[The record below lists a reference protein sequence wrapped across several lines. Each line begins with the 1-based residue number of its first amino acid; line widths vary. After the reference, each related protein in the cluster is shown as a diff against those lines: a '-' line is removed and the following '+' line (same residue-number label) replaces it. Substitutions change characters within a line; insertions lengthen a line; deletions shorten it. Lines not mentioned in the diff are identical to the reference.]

1 MKTEKF
7 ITLISFILIVFYGE
21 AQQNDIFLINGEII
35 NQNKLP
41 IADAYIYNLSSQSH
55 THSSSNGLFK
65 LPNCHLGDTI
75 QVGILGYK
83 TQKFTLVKEDAY
95 KKHTIT
101 LEEKTV
107 QLDELVIG
115 KIKNPLNS
123 IVAIDLQTTPVNNS
137 QEIMRKVPGLIIGQ
151 HAGGGKAE
159 QIFLRGFDVD
169 HGTDVSLKVDGM
181 PVNMVS
187 HAHGQGYSDLH
198 FLIPETIQ
206 KIEFGKGPYYANQGD
221 FNTAGYADFSTK
233 NSIDKNNISVSF
245 GYFNTLRTL
254 GMFNLTESSK
264 KNSAYMA
271 IEYIESDG
279 PFESPQNFNRIN
291 LFAKYRAILENSDQI
306 ILTASHFTSDWDA
319 SGQIPQR
326 EVDNGNITRFGA
338 IDDTEG
344 GETSR
349 SNFNIQ
355 LLKTL
360 KDGGGLTANAY
371 VSNYNFDLFSNFTFF
386 LEDPVNGDQI
396 RQIEQRN
403 IYGFNTNYSNKKY
416 FGTTSI
422 KYNHGIGIRFD
433 DINNIELSKTKN
445 RNERLQQIQLG
456 DVNQTNFYT
465 FFNASF
471 NTGKFE
477 ISPGL
482 RLDYFKFLYNNKL
495 ETNYQTLSKN
505 KTIVNP
511 KLNVTYNANDN
522 LQVFIKSGIGFHSN
536 DARVILQEDT
546 RKLLPRAYG
555 LDIGGVWKP
564 SKKLILNSALWYLL
578 SEEELVYVGDAG
590 IIEPSGKSRRYGLDF
605 GARYQLSPKI
615 YFDSDLTLTTARSL
629 EAISGEDYIPLAPD
643 FTLTGG
649 ISFNDIQNFSG
660 GLQFRYIDNRPANED
675 NSIIAEGYFV
685 SDFNLNYSINNFTL
699 GISIE
704 NVFDTEWNETQF
716 ATNSQLSNETVPVE
730 EIHFTP
736 GTPFNAKATITYKF

>member
-21 AQQNDIFLINGEII
+21 AQQNNIFSINGEII

-65 LPNCHLGDTI
+65 LTNCHVGDTI

-83 TQKFTLVKEDAY
+83 THNFTLIKEDKY

-233 NSIDKNNISVSF
+233 NIIKKNNISVSF

-306 ILTASHFTSDWDA
+306 ILTASHFTSYWDA

-371 VSNYNFDLFSNFTFF
+371 ISNYNFDLFSNFTFF

-396 RQIEQRN
+396 RQTEQRN

-445 RNERLQQIQLG
+445 RNETLQQIQLG

-495 ETNYQTLSKN
+495 ETNYQTLSKS

-546 RKLLPRAYG
+546 RKLLSRAYG

-649 ISFNDIQNFSG
+649 ISFKDIQNFSG

-699 GISIE
+699 GINIE
-704 NVFDTEWNETQF
+704 NIFDTEWNETQF